1 MRLLHQV
8 ERSVLWLS
16 ESNIWAKESLIKEA
30 KSRGLSED
38 RLVFAPKVSHE
49 KYLAQFRQAD
59 LFLDT
64 FIYNAGATASNAL
77 WAGLPVIT
85 KSGQGY
91 TARMAGSLLCSV
103 GLPELVTK
111 TSQEY
116 EGLALKCATEP
127 TFLGSIK
134 QKLDKNRTTAPIF
147 NTALFTHHLEE
158 GYHMAFQAY
167 LDGGQPKVIY
177 VPA

>member
-1 MRLLHQV
+1 M
-8 ERSVLWLS
+8 
-16 ESNIWAKESLIKEA
+16 
-30 KSRGLSED
+30 
-38 RLVFAPKVSHE
+38 
-49 KYLAQFRQAD
+49 
-59 LFLDT
+59 
-64 FIYNAGATASNAL
+64 YNAGATASNAL

-103 GLPELVTK
+103 GLSELVTK

-116 EGLALKCATEP
+116 EDLALKCATEP

-134 QKLDKNRTTAPIF
+134 QKLDRNRTTSPLF
-147 NTALFTHHLEE
+147 NTALFTRHLEN
-158 GYHMAFQAY
+158 GFQQANQIF
-167 LDGGQPKVIY
+167 LRSEKPKVIY